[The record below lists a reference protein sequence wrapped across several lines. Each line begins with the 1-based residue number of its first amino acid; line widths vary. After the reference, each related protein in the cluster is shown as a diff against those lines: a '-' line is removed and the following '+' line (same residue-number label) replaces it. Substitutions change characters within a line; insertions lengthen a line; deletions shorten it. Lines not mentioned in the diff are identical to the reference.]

1 MKLKKNELK
10 IIQLLL
16 ASPDYIS
23 TYDIATSTGIPRR
36 LVRDEISNVRVI
48 LSSLNLNLL
57 SKPSKGYF
65 IEGKSSKDLSR
76 LQNIIND
83 NGTRTAQICLKL
95 LQFDEHTAMSQYES
109 DPVNAS

>member
-48 LSSLNLNLL
+48 LSSTLIYYPSLQKVIL
-57 SKPSKGYF
+57 SKES
-65 IEGKSSKDLSR
+65 L
-76 LQNIIND
+76 
-83 NGTRTAQICLKL
+83 LKI
-95 LQFDEHTAMSQYES
+95 
-109 DPVNAS
+109 

>member
-1 MKLKKNELK
+1 M
-10 IIQLLL
+10 
-16 ASPDYIS
+16 
-23 TYDIATSTGIPRR
+23 
-36 LVRDEISNVRVI
+36 RDEISNVRVI

-83 NGTRTAQICLKL
+83 NERDENNVFPTLPKDRRNYIAKRLIEEASYIKLETFANELLVSRPTVANDVLLLKKI
-95 LQFDEHTAMSQYES
+95 FINM
-109 DPVNAS
+109 V

>member
-1 MKLKKNELK
+1 M
-10 IIQLLL
+10 
-16 ASPDYIS
+16 
-23 TYDIATSTGIPRR
+23 
-36 LVRDEISNVRVI
+36 RDEISNVRVI

-83 NGTRTAQICLKL
+83 NER
-95 LQFDEHTAMSQYES
+95 DENNVFPTLPKDRRNYIA
-109 DPVNAS
+109 

>member
-76 LQNIIND
+76 LQNIII
-83 NGTRTAQICLKL
+83 AK
-95 LQFDEHTAMSQYES
+95 HY
-109 DPVNAS
+109 